1 MAEAA
6 RRDQAGLDADWE
18 RAWRDRYP
26 QAAQPSAVPAAAP
39 QRGRLKHLLLTTSVL
54 GVTVTSIAIAGEDS
68 TNPRLTEARGEG
80 DEIRLGE
87 RNPSSGESTRE
98 TAIVANAG
106 SGGLVLRPSNT
117 AKGGRAISAT
127 CDNDGLSDEDGCAV
141 YVNKGTGAAAT
152 FRTQGTVPFA
162 IRETNTGVVQHLNSD
177 MVDGKHATEFLAR
190 SDASSFLGA
199 TAKATD
205 ADALDGQ
212 DASAFL
218 GANGK
223 AADANTLDG
232 KDSTEFLGSTAKA
245 TDSDTLDGKD
255 SLSFARF
262 GGAVFVD
269 GDPAG
274 IGFDSEKTAT
284 GVYRVTFPAGSFK
297 TATSCK
303 PPVPM
308 VVAHS
313 DTAIIATVAIGM
325 ATCNSVDGSGG
336 FTIKTFNAAGA
347 ATDSAFWFMAL

>member
-1 MAEAA
+1 MAEAS
-6 RRDQAGLDADWE
+6 RRDGAGLEWEWE
-18 RAWRDRYP
+18 RAWSDRYP
-26 QAAQPSAVPAAAP
+26 PPAKPRVARDTAP
-39 QRGRLKHLLLTTSVL
+39 RRSRLKHLLLTTSVL
-54 GVTVTSIAIAGEDS
+54 GVTVTSIAIAGEDPAD
-68 TNPRLTEARGEG
+68 PRLTAARGEG
-80 DEIRLGE
+80 DAIRLGE

-98 TAIVANAG
+98 TAVVANAG
-106 SGGLVLRPSNT
+106 NGGLVLRPSNT

-127 CDNDGLSDEDGCAV
+127 CDNDGVTDEDGCAV

-177 MVDGKHATEFLAR
+177 MVDGKSATDFLAR
-190 SDASSFLGA
+190 SEEGSFLAANAKAVDADAFDGRDSSDFLGA
-199 TAKATD
+199 TA
-205 ADALDGQ
+205 
-212 DASAFL
+212 
-218 GANGK
+218 K

-232 KDSTEFLGSTAKA
+232 KDSSEFLGSTAKA
-245 TDSDTLDGKD
+245 TDSDALDGKD

-262 GGAVFVD
+262 GGAVFTD

-313 DTAIIATVAIGM
+313 DTAITATVAIGM

-336 FTIKTFNAAGA
+336 FTIKTFNANGL